1 VRLDRTSYTE
11 TSIPGGKSLPICR
24 ELHRSKIDRRM
35 RVEKGFEPLSPAGIR
50 GNVGEQ
56 RLDDQRDHIKAVVPY
71 AVSFPRHGQLRLDG
85 KFSIP
90 QSAVVRT
97 DVADRRQGVEP
108 AYKDR
113 LRLIEF
119 AGDFLPEARPQVFI
133 HLRQR
138 AETYKL
144 GRHPHWQIR
153 LGGILRPVVP
163 DEDLGRSTF
172 LTPENLHEVGMI
184 ECRGE
189 IGRVSIA
196 EHAQVF
202 SDLVRNEGP
211 DADLNRVQG
220 FENKPPQIH
229 IEFVEINDLLEGR
242 PRTKIAGG
250 RIFEG
255 NEIRA
260 QTVIANSSQ
269 PIQRTGPVGTSKAA
283 TDQ

>member
-1 VRLDRTSYTE
+1 M
-11 TSIPGGKSLPICR
+11 G
-24 ELHRSKIDRRM
+24 
-35 RVEKGFEPLSPAGIR
+35 VEKSFEPLSPAGIR
-50 GNVGEQ
+50 SNVGQQ
-56 RLDDQRDHIKAVVPY
+56 RLNDQRDHVEAVV
-71 AVSFPRHGQLRLDG
+71 ANAACFPRHGQFRLDG

-90 QSAVVRT
+90 QPAVMRT
-97 DVADRRQGVEP
+97 DVADRRQGMEP
-108 AYKDR
+108 AYKDG

-138 AETYKL
+138 AEADKL
-144 GRHPHWQIR
+144 RCHPHGQIR
-153 LGGILRPVVP
+153 FGGVLRPVVP
-163 DEDLGRSTF
+163 DENLGRSTF
-172 LTPENLHEVGMI
+172 FAPENLHEVGMI

-189 IGRVSIA
+189 IRRVSIA

-202 SDLVRNEGP
+202 SDFVRNDGA

-220 FENKPPQIH
+220 FEHEPPQID

-255 NEIRA
+255 DEVCA
-260 QTVIANSSQ
+260 Q
-269 PIQRTGPVGTSKAA
+269 PVVPDLLQA
-283 TDQ
+283 QQ